1 MDKIKVISKRVI
13 RFKRELV
20 LVLTPLILLPVL
32 YSIPLKQAKCLYVF
46 LVMVTYWCTEALP
59 VAVTSLIPIVIFPTF
74 GIMASSKVC
83 PQYFA
88 DTIILF
94 MGGVILAVAMENW
107 NLHRRVALHILMYV
121 GVKPTMLLL
130 GLMLTT
136 SILSMWMNNSAT
148 TVTMMPIANAILKTL
163 YGDEESTDMSVSHIN
178 AGTRENLIANPVQRS
193 FAVKGILLS
202 IPYSASI
209 GGIATLTGSVPN
221 LILDGQVKRTFP
233 NSHTLT
239 FGSWL
244 LFALPFMLLLLLSAW
259 LWISILYGGL
269 QGRYGCCHPVLN
281 TVLTGSDC
289 CVLSCRFAEKA
300 VGFVFLLFVIILFT
314 RSPKY
319 MLGWEKIFQPKYV
332 SDAAASTLIIILLFI
347 FPSQKPTYKWKIDP
361 SGMYMVPLLSWKT
374 VQKKVPWNVLI
385 LLGGGF
391 ALAKGTEESE
401 LSVWI
406 GDLFQPLEKISA
418 SAAVLLISLT
428 VSVVTEFLNSSVTSA
443 VLLPV
448 LAKLTESCCN
458 LCSFLYSSFAFTLP
472 SGTPENTIAFSSR
485 QLHVKDMVKGG
496 IVLNVWGNILLF
508 LAINTWGQPIFQL
521 TRKEERVLFL
531 NNVMGS
537 LTSTWS
543 SNRDLGLTSHP
554 KNSTSNITAHPQ
566 YCTGVSA

>member
-178 AGTRENLIANPVQRS
+178 AVFQQKDRLSTQTETQENLEIDEETIGKMVRKENKHI
-193 FAVKGILLS
+193 VKGILLS

-221 LILDGQVKRTFP
+221 LILDGQVKRF
-233 NSHTLT
+233 
-239 FGSWL
+239 
-244 LFALPFMLLLLLSAW
+244 
-259 LWISILYGGL
+259 WIQKKKSETAAKL
-269 QGRYGCCHPVLN
+269 QAIIHNEYKKLGPIK
-281 TVLTGSDC
+281 
-289 CVLSCRFAEKA
+289 FAEKA

-361 SGMYMVPLLSWKT
+361 SVVPLLSWKT

-448 LAKLTESCCN
+448 LAKLSVRMKVHP
-458 LCSFLYSSFAFTLP
+458 LYLMVPATVSSSFAFTLP

-521 TRKEERVLFL
+521 
-531 NNVMGS
+531 
-537 LTSTWS
+537 STYP
-543 SNRDLGLTSHP
+543 D
-554 KNSTSNITAHPQ
+554 
-566 YCTGVSA
+566 

>member
-193 FAVKGILLS
+193 FADEETIGKMVRKENKHIVKGILLS

-448 LAKLTESCCN
+448 LAKLSVRMKVHP
-458 LCSFLYSSFAFTLP
+458 LYLMVPATVSSSFAFTLP

-508 LAINTWGQPIFQL
+508 LAINTWGQQFL
-521 TRKEERVLFL
+521 TLQIWKQKLNSILMLFS
-531 NNVMGS
+531 GIPA
-537 LTSTWS
+537 
-543 SNRDLGLTSHP
+543 LGDS
-554 KNSTSNITAHPQ
+554 
-566 YCTGVSA
+566 